1 MISRL
6 SFPVSS
12 SFFGSNY
19 TSNFTRILFA
29 SKQHRSASSNIQLNE
44 VVIVSAIRT
53 PIGSFRGS
61 LSSIPAAKLGATA
74 IKACL
79 EQAKVPANCVQEV
92 YMGNVLQAGVGQA
105 PARQAVIYAG
115 LPKDTL
121 CTTVNKVC
129 ASGMKAI
136 MMASQSLMCGHQDV
150 MLAGGME
157 SMSNVPYYFPRGET
171 SYGSFQMEDG
181 IAKDGVTDAYDQI
194 SMGACAEKTAKTEG
208 LSREDQDVY
217 AKRSYERTIKAWK
230 EGIFKDEI
238 IPITVTTKK
247 NETVVDQDEEFKKV
261 NFEKMKTMKSFFVQ
275 NGTITVANASK
286 MSDGAAVCLLMTR
299 QAVDALGC
307 KPLARVVA
315 FADAE
320 TNPIDF
326 SIAPTMAI
334 SKLLKM
340 VNVNK
345 DDIAMWE
352 VNEAFSAVALVSA
365 KLLGIN
371 QDKLNIHG
379 GCVSLGHPFGMS
391 GARLVVHLCHSLKK
405 GEKGVAGICNGGG
418 GASSILIEKL

>member
-1 MISRL
+1 IL
-6 SFPVSS
+6 HAYFDH
-12 SFFGSNY
+12 FY
-19 TSNFTRILFA
+19 QILFA

-230 EGIFKDEI
+230 
-238 IPITVTTKK
+238 
-247 NETVVDQDEEFKKV
+247 
-261 NFEKMKTMKSFFVQ
+261 MKSFFVQ

-334 SKLLKM
+334 SK
-340 VNVNK
+340 VQE
-345 DDIAMWE
+345 IFAMFSRNDFIDRFQTE
-352 VNEAFSAVALVSA
+352 VLTPPPSPTV
-365 KLLGIN
+365 
-371 QDKLNIHG
+371 
-379 GCVSLGHPFGMS
+379 VSLTKHLIDVDVHEAMIT
-391 GARLVVHLCHSLKK
+391 ARK
-405 GEKGVAGICNGGG
+405 
-418 GASSILIEKL
+418 ASSRCK